1 MTIENISSWLQGK
14 IDYWEDIVEKYK
26 QRPFSIDQ
34 QVIYDEGKE
43 AGEAVGIL
51 YGFYE
56 VRAFIKREEK

>member
-14 IDYWEDIVEKYK
+14 IDYWEDIV
-26 QRPFSIDQ
+26 
-34 QVIYDEGKE
+34 EGKE